1 MAFMAVDDGIVIGDT
16 PRVFRRGEIATSHQ
30 SNECNWKLCVCV
42 YFLLLVQSCQDFV
55 PMNGELIQSW
65 LEEPTSVHST
75 GQLLLEVT
83 TTSSRGPTNSAHDT
97 GVVCECEKGNCMKE
111 LEVQFLS
118 SNSSDETECWLKE
131 RACSNSF
138 LNTCQCAV
146 EASEGKVGGCVRCC
160 VQHRAHNMLN
170 RAAGTHLLVAIG

>member
-1 MAFMAVDDGIVIGDT
+1 M
-16 PRVFRRGEIATSHQ
+16 R
-30 SNECNWKLCVCV
+30 
-42 YFLLLVQSCQDFV
+42 SCRDFV
-55 PMNGELIQSW
+55 PTNGELIPSW

-111 LEVQFLS
+111 LEVQFSS
-118 SNSSDETECWLKE
+118 SNSSDETEYWLKE

-138 LNTCQCAV
+138 LNTCQCV
-146 EASEGKVGGCVRCC
+146 VKASEGKVGGCVRCC
-160 VQHRAHNMLN
+160 VH
-170 RAAGTHLLVAIG
+170 VIGHGIGGINFPDIMMRLAKMQDSWSKR